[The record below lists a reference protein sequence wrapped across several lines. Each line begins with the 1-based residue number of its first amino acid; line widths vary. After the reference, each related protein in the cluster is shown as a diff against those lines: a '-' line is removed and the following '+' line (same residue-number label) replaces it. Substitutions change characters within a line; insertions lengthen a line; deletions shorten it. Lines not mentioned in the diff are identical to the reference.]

1 MAKLLPIQFPEG
13 FTIKFTRAI
22 FTVVKFLVVSVPE
35 GCNAFSSRRCPS
47 MARFFLMYFRI
58 DVIILKP
65 ENYFSLVK
73 FLVVLFRRV
82 VVLSLAEIFPS
93 MARFFLK
100 IFRRVAIVLKP
111 EN

>member
-1 MAKLLPIQFPEG
+1 M
-13 FTIKFTRAI
+13 
-22 FTVVKFLVVSVPE
+22 VKFLVISVPE
-35 GCNAFSSRRCPS
+35 GYYVISSRRCLS
-47 MARFFLMYFRI
+47 MARFFLMIFRRV
-58 DVIILKP
+58 DIILKP

-82 VVLSLAEIFPS
+82 LVLSLAEIFPS

-100 IFRRVAIVLKP
+100 IFRRVAIILNP